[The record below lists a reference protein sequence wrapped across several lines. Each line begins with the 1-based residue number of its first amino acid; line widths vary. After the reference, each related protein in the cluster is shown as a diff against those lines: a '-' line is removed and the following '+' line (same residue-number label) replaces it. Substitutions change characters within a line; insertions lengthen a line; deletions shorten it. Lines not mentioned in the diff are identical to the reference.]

1 MGGVSGKGA
10 KSGLRDG
17 LPARPALVMGYASY
31 VRGPAEAAPGG
42 DRRGKERIIITLVAW
57 RKRREGRKMSRV
69 VHRRIKLETEGNT
82 QILEITEEVRRL
94 LEKTGMRSGVLT
106 VFVPGATG
114 AVTTLEH
121 EPGVCRDFQELFDFI
136 APPGRDYHHN
146 RRGVDSNGHSHVRAG
161 LLGPSISIP
170 FEEGRPLLGRWQ
182 QIVFVD
188 FDERPRSRS
197 LVVTFM
203 GE

>member
-1 MGGVSGKGA
+1 MAGIRTSG
-10 KSGLRDG
+10 
-17 LPARPALVMGYASY
+17 
-31 VRGPAEAAPGG
+31 
-42 DRRGKERIIITLVAW
+42 
-57 RKRREGRKMSRV
+57 REGRKEGREMTRI
-69 VHRRIKLETEGNT
+69 VHERIELETEGNA
-82 QILEITEEVRRL
+82 QILEITEEVSRL
-94 LEKTGMRSGVLT
+94 LGKTGMRTGVLT

-161 LLGPSISIP
+161 LLGPSLSIP
-170 FEEGRPLLGRWQ
+170 FDGGKPLLGRWQ